1 MNRLKL
7 YWGKIS
13 AELSNFTSKNL
24 LDQASRVQKRK
35 ANTES
40 SENNRMRQQYN
51 ENMVNKTGNSGPD
64 LQQQK
69 EHQPVSAVNHV
80 TQELHET
87 DALKKK
93 LKNIFN
99 GNNQYYIKME
109 LKDRVNQAKAKQKQ
123 KK

>member
-64 LQQQK
+64 L
-69 EHQPVSAVNHV
+69 
-80 TQELHET
+80 
-87 DALKKK
+87 
-93 LKNIFN
+93 
-99 GNNQYYIKME
+99 
-109 LKDRVNQAKAKQKQ
+109 
-123 KK
+123 